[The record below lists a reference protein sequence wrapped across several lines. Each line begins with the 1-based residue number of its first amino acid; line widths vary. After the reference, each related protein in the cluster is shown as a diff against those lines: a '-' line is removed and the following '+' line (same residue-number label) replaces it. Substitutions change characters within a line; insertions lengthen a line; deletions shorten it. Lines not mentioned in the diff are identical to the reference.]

1 MVGGLMKIPVLEV
14 FGPTFQGEGRA
25 IGQKTMFVR
34 TAGCDYRCSWCDSA
48 FTWDGSE
55 KPDML
60 TADEIIDQLDALGSY
75 DYVTISGG
83 NPLLIAAM
91 KDLVTKLKARDVK
104 LAVETQGSRYQDWLA
119 DIDDV
124 TLSPKPPSSGMATDW
139 EKLDAIVER
148 LRPDQTT
155 FKVAVFDEI
164 DLAYAKSVQTR
175 YTPDVMYLS
184 AGNPEP
190 GADGD
195 ITDAQLRRLKELW
208 EDVARDPSWQS
219 VRVLPQL
226 HTLLY
231 ANERGV

>member
-1 MVGGLMKIPVLEV
+1 MKIPVLEV

-60 TADEIIDQLDALGSY
+60 SADAIIERLDALGMY

-83 NPLLIAAM
+83 NPLLIAGM
-91 KDLVTKLKARDVK
+91 KDLVEKLKARGVK
-104 LAVETQGSRYQDWLA
+104 LAVETQGSRYQDWLTQ
-119 DIDDV
+119 IDDV
-124 TLSPKPPSSGMATDW
+124 TLSPKPPSSGMSTDW

-148 LRPDQTT
+148 LRPEQTT
-155 FKVAVFDEI
+155 FKVAVFDEV
-164 DLAYAKSVQTR
+164 DLAYAKQVQTR

-184 AGNPEP
+184 AVNPEP

-195 ITDAQLRRLKELW
+195 ITDAQLRRLKQLW

>member
-1 MVGGLMKIPVLEV
+1 MKIPVLEV

-60 TADEIIDQLDALGSY
+60 TADAIIERLDALGMY

-83 NPLLIAAM
+83 NPLLIAGM
-91 KDLVTKLKARDVK
+91 KDLVEKLKARGVK
-104 LAVETQGSRYQDWLA
+104 LAVETQGSRYQDWLTQ
-119 DIDDV
+119 IDDV
-124 TLSPKPPSSGMATDW
+124 TLSPKPPSSGMSTDW

-148 LRPDQTT
+148 LRPEQTT

-164 DLAYAKSVQTR
+164 DLAYAKQVQTR

-190 GADGD
+190 SADGD
-195 ITDAQLRRLKELW
+195 ITDAQLRRLKQLW

>member
-1 MVGGLMKIPVLEV
+1 MKIPVLEV

-60 TADEIIDQLDALGSY
+60 SADAIIERLDALGMY

-83 NPLLIAAM
+83 NPLLIAGM
-91 KDLVTKLKARDVK
+91 KDLVEKLKARGVK
-104 LAVETQGSRYQDWLA
+104 LAVETQGSRYQDWLTQ
-119 DIDDV
+119 IDDV
-124 TLSPKPPSSGMATDW
+124 TLSPKPPSSGMSTDW

-148 LRPDQTT
+148 LRPEQTT

-164 DLAYAKSVQTR
+164 DLAYAKQVQTR

-190 GADGD
+190 SADGD
-195 ITDAQLRRLKELW
+195 ITDAQLRRLKQLW

>member
-1 MVGGLMKIPVLEV
+1 
-14 FGPTFQGEGRA
+14 
-25 IGQKTMFVR
+25 
-34 TAGCDYRCSWCDSA
+34 
-48 FTWDGSE
+48 
-55 KPDML
+55 ML
-60 TADEIIDQLDALGSY
+60 TADAIIERLDALGMY

-83 NPLLIAAM
+83 NPLLIAGM
-91 KDLVTKLKARDVK
+91 KDLVEKLKARGVK
-104 LAVETQGSRYQDWLA
+104 LAVETQGSRYQDWLTQ
-119 DIDDV
+119 IDDV
-124 TLSPKPPSSGMATDW
+124 TLSPKPPSSGMSTDW

-148 LRPDQTT
+148 LRPEQTT
-155 FKVAVFDEI
+155 FKVAVFDEV
-164 DLAYAKSVQTR
+164 DLAYAKQVQTR

-195 ITDAQLRRLKELW
+195 ITDAQLRRLKQLW

>member
-1 MVGGLMKIPVLEV
+1 MVGGLMKIPVHEV

-55 KPDML
+55 KPVML
-60 TADEIIDQLDALGSY
+60 TADEVIERLDALGAY

-91 KDLVTKLKARDVK
+91 KDLVTKLKARDIK

-124 TLSPKPPSSGMATDW
+124 TLSPKPPSSGMTTDR

-148 LRPDQTT
+148 LRPEQMT
-155 FKVAVFDEI
+155 FKVAVFDEL

-190 GADGD
+190 GVDGD

>member
-1 MVGGLMKIPVLEV
+1 MKIPVLEV

-60 TADEIIDQLDALGSY
+60 SADAIIERLDALGMY

-83 NPLLIAAM
+83 NPLLIAGM
-91 KDLVTKLKARDVK
+91 KDLVEKLKARGVK
-104 LAVETQGSRYQDWLA
+104 LAVETQGSRYQDWLTQ
-119 DIDDV
+119 IDDV
-124 TLSPKPPSSGMATDW
+124 TLSPKPPSSGMSTDW

-148 LRPDQTT
+148 LRPEQTT
-155 FKVAVFDEI
+155 FKVAV
-164 DLAYAKSVQTR
+164 LR

-195 ITDAQLRRLKELW
+195 ITDAQLRRLKQLW

>member
-60 TADEIIDQLDALGSY
+60 SADAIIERLDALGMY

-83 NPLLIAAM
+83 NPLLIAGM
-91 KDLVTKLKARDVK
+91 KDLVEKLKARGVK
-104 LAVETQGSRYQDWLA
+104 LAVETQGSRYQDWLTQ
-119 DIDDV
+119 IDDV
-124 TLSPKPPSSGMATDW
+124 TLSPKPPSSGMSTDW

-148 LRPDQTT
+148 LRPEQTT

-164 DLAYAKSVQTR
+164 DLAYAKQVQTR

-190 GADGD
+190 SADGD
-195 ITDAQLRRLKELW
+195 ITDAQLRRLKQLW

>member
-1 MVGGLMKIPVLEV
+1 MVGGIVKIPVLEV

-60 TADEIIDQLDALGSY
+60 TADEVITRLDALGAY

-91 KDLVTKLKARDVK
+91 QDLVTKLKARGVK
-104 LAVETQGSRYQDWLA
+104 LAVETQGSRYQDWLQS
-119 DIDDV
+119 IDDV
-124 TLSPKPPSSGMATDW
+124 TLSPKPPSSGMKTDW
-139 EKLDAIVER
+139 EKLDAIVEK
-148 LRPDQTT
+148 LRPEQTT
-155 FKVAVFDEI
+155 FKVAVFDEV
-164 DLAYAKSVQTR
+164 DLAYAKEVQER
-175 YTPDVMYLS
+175 YKPDVMYLS

-195 ITDAQLRRLKELW
+195 ITDAQLRRLKQLW

>member
-60 TADEIIDQLDALGSY
+60 TADAIIERLDALGMY

-83 NPLLIAAM
+83 NPLLIAGM
-91 KDLVTKLKARDVK
+91 KDLVEKLKARGVK
-104 LAVETQGSRYQDWLA
+104 LAVETQGSRYQDWLTQ
-119 DIDDV
+119 IDDV
-124 TLSPKPPSSGMATDW
+124 TLSPKPPSSGMSTDW

-148 LRPDQTT
+148 LRPEQTT

-164 DLAYAKSVQTR
+164 DLAYAKQVQTR

-184 AGNPEP
+184 AGNPEH

-195 ITDAQLRRLKELW
+195 ITDAQLRRLKQLW

>member
-1 MVGGLMKIPVLEV
+1 
-14 FGPTFQGEGRA
+14 
-25 IGQKTMFVR
+25 
-34 TAGCDYRCSWCDSA
+34 
-48 FTWDGSE
+48 
-55 KPDML
+55 ML
-60 TADEIIDQLDALGSY
+60 TADEVIARLDALGVY

-124 TLSPKPPSSGMATDW
+124 TLSPKPPSSGMTTDW

-148 LRPDQTT
+148 LRPEQMT